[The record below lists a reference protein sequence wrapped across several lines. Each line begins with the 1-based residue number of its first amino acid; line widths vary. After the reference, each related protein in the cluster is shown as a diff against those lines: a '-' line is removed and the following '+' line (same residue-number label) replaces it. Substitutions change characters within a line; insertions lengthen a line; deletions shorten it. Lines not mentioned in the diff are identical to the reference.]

1 MALPGAPHGRRA
13 RPRAVARVLTR
24 AFAVSVVQVQSA
36 FVLWVVL
43 VASILRSVDCGGEAA
58 MRGVARPPLHARCAR
73 PRAVA
78 EC

>member
-1 MALPGAPHGRRA
+1 
-13 RPRAVARVLTR
+13 
-24 AFAVSVVQVQSA
+24 VVQVQSA